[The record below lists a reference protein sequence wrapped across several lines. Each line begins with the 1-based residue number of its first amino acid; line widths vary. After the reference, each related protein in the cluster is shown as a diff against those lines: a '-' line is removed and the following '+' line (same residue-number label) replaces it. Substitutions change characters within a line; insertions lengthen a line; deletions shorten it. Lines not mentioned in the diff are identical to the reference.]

1 MGLLIDGKWHDKWYD
16 TGATGGR
23 FVRKDSAFRNWV
35 TPDGAPAP
43 SRYPLM
49 WGIIA
54 LTFVVRGGGRFS
66 VDRLIGYEI

>member
-1 MGLLIDGKWHDKWYD
+1 
-16 TGATGGR
+16 
-23 FVRKDSAFRNWV
+23 
-35 TPDGAPAP
+35 
-43 SRYPLM
+43 M